1 MYFRQEARWGL
12 MDLLA
17 SRLGAKGEA
26 MEIKRSGS
34 QPPSKRPAEW
44 FSRDVA
50 IDPLF
55 EAPEPAR
62 VRGRALHS
70 SQVLARHGTPIL

>member
-1 MYFRQEARWGL
+1 
-12 MDLLA
+12 
-17 SRLGAKGEA
+17 

-34 QPPSKRPAEW
+34 QPSSKGPAEW
-44 FSRDVA
+44 FTGEVA

-55 EAPEPAR
+55 ETPDQR
-62 VRGRALHS
+62 VFEGRALHS